1 MTVTDYRQRIYQQYL
16 EAGPAAPAVEKLA
29 EFRRRV
35 PYLKRLIRDHFPE
48 DHETAILDLACGA
61 GALEYFARRRGF
73 ANIVGIDRS
82 PQQVA
87 AARSMGLTGVR
98 EGELLA
104 VLESLEGESQ
114 GLVIAFDVLEHFRK
128 DEALRFMDQVNR
140 VLAPGGKVIIHT
152 PNGSSPFSG
161 RVGHGDFTH
170 ETIFTR
176 DSLGQLL
183 TSCGFS
189 RIECYEDQ
197 PVVHGM
203 VSGLRWLLW
212 RMLRGTLRFYLAVET
227 GNLVREEILSQNLL
241 CVAVK

>member
-1 MTVTDYRQRIYQQYL
+1 MPDYRRRIYQHYL
-16 EAGPAAPAVEKLA
+16 EAGDIAPAGEKA
-29 EFRRRV
+29 EEFRVRAHH
-35 PYLKRLIRDHFPE
+35 LEKLIRDHFPE
-48 DHETAILDLACGA
+48 DKETAILDLGCGA
-61 GALEYFARRRGF
+61 GALEYFARRRGY
-73 ANIVGIDRS
+73 ANMVGIDRS

-87 AARSMGLTGVR
+87 AAKSMGLTGIQ
-98 EGELLA
+98 EGELLT
-104 VLESLEGESQ
+104 VLEALAGESQ
-114 GLVIAFDVLEHFRK
+114 GLVVAFDVLEHFRK
-128 DEALRFMDQVNR
+128 DEALELMDQVNR

-161 RVGHGDFTH
+161 RVGYGDLTH

-183 TSCGFS
+183 AACGFS

-197 PVVHGM
+197 PAVHGV

-212 RMLRGTLRFYLAVET
+212 RVLRGILRLCLAVET
-227 GNLVREEILSQNLL
+227 GSLVRNEILSQHLF

>member
-1 MTVTDYRQRIYQQYL
+1 MPDYRHRIYQQYL
-16 EAGPAAPAVEKLA
+16 EAGAAAPAGDKAE
-29 EFRRRV
+29 EFRRRA
-35 PYLKRLIRDHFPE
+35 PYLERLIRDHFPA
-48 DHETAILDLACGA
+48 DRETTILDLGCGA

-73 ANIVGIDRS
+73 ARMVGIDRS

-87 AARSMGLTGVR
+87 AARSLGLTGVR

-104 VLESLEGESQ
+104 VLQSLAGESQ
-114 GLVIAFDVLEHFRK
+114 GIVIAFDVLEHFRK
-128 DEALRFMDQVNR
+128 DEALRLMDEINR

-152 PNGSSPFSG
+152 PNGASPFGG

-170 ETIFTR
+170 ETIYTR

-183 TSCGFS
+183 AACGFS
-189 RIECYEDQ
+189 RVECYEDQ

-212 RMLRGTLRFYLAVET
+212 RVLRSFLRFYLAVET
-227 GNLVREEILSQNLL
+227 GGLAREEILSQNLL